1 MNANLIVVTGCF
13 GAPVR
18 EEAAEIA
25 CQKGLPLVDLDSEIQ
40 RRDGRSIRRLVMMNG
55 EHGYRNLEYEILKEL
70 SEAGSPCVV
79 ACGDGVLYDDDSREI
94 ISENEL
100 IIAGSGLSEEELWEN
115 AKADADTY
123 HAFMSF
129 GTEEEKRAAF
139 GDLIRRQRSM
149 FEEEI
154 LQGEKK

>member
-94 ISENEL
+94 IRGCGL
-100 IIAGSGLSEEELWEN
+100 VIAGSGLSEDELWS
-115 AKADADTY
+115 KASEITDSY

-129 GTEEEKRAAF
+129 GTEDEKRSAF

-149 FEEEI
+149 FDKE
-154 LQGEKK
+154 LMRGD

>member
-18 EEAAEIA
+18 EEAFALA
-25 CQKGLPLVDLDSEIQ
+25 QKQGLPLVDLDREIEK
-40 RRDGRSIRRLVMMNG
+40 RDGRSIRRLVMMNG

-94 ISENEL
+94 ISGSEL
-100 IIAGSGLSEEELWEN
+100 VIAGRDICEDDLWEN
-115 AKADADTY
+115 AKADRETY

-129 GTEEEKRAAF
+129 GTEAEKRASF
-139 GDLIRRQRSM
+139 SDLIKRQRLL
-149 FEEEI
+149 FEKE
-154 LQGEKK
+154 L